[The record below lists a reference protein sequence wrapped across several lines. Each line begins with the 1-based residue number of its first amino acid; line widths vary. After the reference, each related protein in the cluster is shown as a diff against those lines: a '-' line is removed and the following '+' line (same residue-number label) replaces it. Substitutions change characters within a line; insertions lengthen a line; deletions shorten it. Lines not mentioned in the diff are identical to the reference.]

1 MDAITKIM
9 REYDERKQFEW
20 FSFYFH
26 QLKKLYLNT
35 DVTIIDSW
43 TKTII
48 IYEANKSS
56 KNLKKKS
63 TFCILLPFGNKTLPK
78 TKIHLRNTTHDIT
91 KQQQQQHQSWR
102 LTISSCFYVGHQGHE
117 GHGCCDELH
126 DCFVSS
132 TGVADHTATVAQFIT
147 PMMMM
152 TMMVVSMVEA
162 FRKPR
167 RCFSPI
173 LSNANGRK
181 WPNWPSG
188 GAFLL
193 VDFGFFNDGRFWLF
207 RFRKSIWCRCDK
219 SSFEI
224 FGELILRVSLWKSR
238 FREKWLVLRCLY
250 NI

>member
-1 MDAITKIM
+1 
-9 REYDERKQFEW
+9 
-20 FSFYFH
+20 
-26 QLKKLYLNT
+26 
-35 DVTIIDSW
+35 
-43 TKTII
+43 
-48 IYEANKSS
+48 
-56 KNLKKKS
+56 
-63 TFCILLPFGNKTLPK
+63 
-78 TKIHLRNTTHDIT
+78 
-91 KQQQQQHQSWR
+91 
-102 LTISSCFYVGHQGHE
+102 
-117 GHGCCDELH
+117 
-126 DCFVSS
+126 
-132 TGVADHTATVAQFIT
+132 
-147 PMMMM
+147 MM

-250 NI
+250 NIQKTVSRFDCTLKKCTQRKTSRKNMWASFENLMNKQFFYNGIFRVFFMTFQYGKAPLTNNTLQKYYR